1 MDHQFREEEEYE
13 ASFNRQT
20 MLRLLKLNLPYRWLL
35 VLYIGSIIGI
45 AIVDSYFTY
54 LSKRLID
61 EAILPGNIAML
72 NQLMIHYGLV
82 AVTMSATV
90 FGFIYGAGS
99 LGELIRYDLC
109 RRMFTKLQGLSLSYF
124 DRTPVGWL
132 MARLTSDSRRVGEMV
147 SWGFLDLFWGL
158 ANILIALAF
167 MAAISWQLALIMVAV
182 IPALLFLAIRFQQS
196 ILREYRV
203 VRRTN
208 SQITSEFNESIT
220 GIRVVKALV
229 REKPNFARFQRL
241 SAEMFVSSY
250 GAAWLS
256 SLFLPAVQLLASF
269 AVGAIIWF
277 GGWQFTLG
285 DITIGGVQAFVSY
298 ITFMLFPIQEMSRVF
313 ADMQQAI
320 ASGERVFS
328 LLDEEPDIVDAPQAE
343 APPDM
348 RGDIQFEQV
357 HFAYE
362 EGKPVFA
369 DLNLLVKRGEM
380 IALVGPTGA
389 GKSTLVNL
397 VARFYEPTDG
407 TISINGQNLKT
418 LTQKS
423 IQSRIGMVLQVPHL
437 FAGTVLDNIR
447 YGRLEA
453 SEAEI
458 LQAARLSGAYEFIQD
473 LPDGYQSQVGEE
485 GITLSVGQRQ
495 LISIARAIL
504 ADPDI
509 FIMDEATSSVD
520 TLTEA
525 LIQKGMAEILKDRT
539 SFVIAHR
546 LSTIR
551 QADRILV
558 IRQGGIAEMGTHT
571 ELIQARGYYYDLYS
585 RQFREEKAR
594 DLDPFHDIR
603 NPVPALN

>member
-1 MDHQFREEEEYE
+1 MDQTFHEEEEF
-13 ASFNRQT
+13 ASSLSRHT
-20 MLRLLKLNLPYRWLL
+20 LLRLLKLNFPHRLL
-35 VLYIGSIIGI
+35 LAIYIGGIIGV
-45 AIVDSYFTY
+45 AVMDSYYTY

-61 EAILPGNIAML
+61 EAILPGDMAML
-72 NQLMIHYGLV
+72 NRLMIHYGLS
-82 AVTMSATV
+82 AVGMSVTV
-90 FGFIYGAGS
+90 FGFIYGAGL

-109 RRMFTKLQGLSLSYF
+109 RRMFAKLQSLSLTYF

-132 MARLTSDSRRVGEMV
+132 MARLTSDSRRVSELV
-147 SWGFLDLFWGL
+147 SWGFLEMLWGS
-158 ANILIALAF
+158 ANILIALGF
-167 MAAISWQLALIMVAV
+167 MAAISWKLALIMFAIVP
-182 IPALLFLAIRFQQS
+182 ILLFLAIRFQQS
-196 ILREYRV
+196 ILREHRI

-208 SQITSEFNESIT
+208 SQITGEFNESIT
-220 GIRVVKALV
+220 GIRVVKSLV
-229 REKPNFARFQRL
+229 REKPNFVRFRRL
-241 SAEMFVSSY
+241 STEMFVAGY

-256 SLFLPAVQLLASF
+256 SLFLPSVQLLTSF

-313 ADMQQAI
+313 AEMQQAV

-328 LLDEEPDIVDAPQAE
+328 LLDAEPDIVDAPDAE
-343 APPDM
+343 TLPHM
-348 RGDIQFEQV
+348 RGDIEFERV

-369 DLNLLVKRGEM
+369 NLNLYVRQGEM

-397 VARFYEPTDG
+397 VARFYEPVEG
-407 TISINGQNLKT
+407 VIRINGRDLKA
-418 LTQKS
+418 LTQTS
-423 IQSRIGMVLQVPHL
+423 IQSCIGMVLQVPHL
-437 FAGTVLDNIR
+437 FAGSILDNIR

-458 LQAARLSGAYEFIQD
+458 LQASRLSGAHEFIQA
-473 LPDGYQSQVGEE
+473 LPDGYDSQVGEE
-485 GITLSVGQRQ
+485 GVTLSVGQRQ

-520 TLTEA
+520 TMTEA
-525 LIQKGMAEILKDRT
+525 LIQKGMAEILQDRT

-558 IRQGGIAEMGTHT
+558 IRQGGIAEMGTHS
-571 ELIQARGYYYDLYS
+571 ELIQAQGYYYDLYS

-594 DLDPFHDIR
+594 NIDPFHAQY
-603 NPVPALN
+603 PVPATH

>member
-1 MDHQFREEEEYE
+1 MDQLYHEEEEFE
-13 ASFNRQT
+13 SAFNRQT
-20 MLRLLKLNLPYRWLL
+20 VLRLLKLNLPYRRLL
-35 VLYIGSIIGI
+35 TLYLGSIIGI
-45 AIVDSYFTY
+45 AVVDSYFTF

-61 EAILPGNIAML
+61 EAILPGDLAML
-72 NQLMIHYGLV
+72 NRLLVHYGLA
-82 AVTMSATV
+82 AVGIALTV

-109 RRMFTKLQGLSLSYF
+109 RRMFAKLQNLSLAYF
-124 DRTPVGWL
+124 DRTPIGWL

-147 SWGFLDLFWGL
+147 SWGFLDLVWGT
-158 ANILIALAF
+158 ANILIALGF
-167 MAAISWQLALIMVAV
+167 MAAISWQLALIMLAI
-182 IPALLFLAIRFQQS
+182 IPVLIALAIRFQRS
-196 ILREYRV
+196 ILREYRI

-208 SQITSEFNESIT
+208 SQITSAFNENIT

-229 REKPNFARFQRL
+229 REKANFNRFQRL
-241 SAEMFVSSY
+241 TAEMFGASY

-256 SLFLPAVQLLASF
+256 SLFLPTVQLLTSF
-269 AVGAIIWF
+269 AIGAIIWF

-285 DITIGGVQAFVSY
+285 TITVGGVQAFVSY

-313 ADMQQAI
+313 AEMQQAI

-328 LLDEEPDIVDAPQAE
+328 LLDTEPDLVDAPDAH
-343 APPDM
+343 ALPDM
-348 RGDIQFEQV
+348 RGDIEFANV

-362 EGKPVFA
+362 EDKPVFA
-369 DLNLLVKRGEM
+369 NLNLYVRYGEM

-397 VARFYEPTDG
+397 VARFYDPTAG
-407 TISINGQNLKT
+407 VIRVKGQDLTT
-418 LTQKS
+418 LTQQS

-437 FAGTVLDNIR
+437 FAGSILDNIR

-453 SEAEI
+453 SEEEI
-458 LQAARLSGAYEFIQD
+458 MQAAQLAGAHEFIQAM
-473 LPDGYQSQVGEE
+473 PECYHTRVGEE
-485 GITLSVGQRQ
+485 GLTLSVGQRQ

-525 LIQKGMAEILKDRT
+525 LIQQGMAEILRGRT

-558 IRQGGIAEMGTHT
+558 IRQGGIAEMGTHS
-571 ELIQARGYYYDLYS
+571 ELIQAQGYYYDLYS

-594 DLDPFHDIR
+594 HLDPFHDR
-603 NPVPALN
+603 RPVPATP

>member
-1 MDHQFREEEEYE
+1 MDSTYREEEEFE
-13 ASFNRQT
+13 SAFNRQT
-20 MLRLLKLNLPYRWLL
+20 VLRLLKLNLLHPPLL
-35 VLYIGSIIGI
+35 ALYICAILGI
-45 AIVDSYFTY
+45 AVVDSYFTF

-61 EAILPGNIAML
+61 EAILPGDLAML
-72 NQLMIHYGLV
+72 NQLMIHYGFT
-82 AVTMSATV
+82 AVGLSVTV
-90 FGFIYGAGS
+90 LGFIYGAGI

-109 RRMFTKLQGLSLSYF
+109 RNMFTKLQSLSLAYF

-147 SWGFLDLFWGL
+147 SWGFLDMLWGS
-158 ANILIALAF
+158 ANILIALGF
-167 MAAISWQLALIMVAV
+167 MATISWQLALIMLAV
-182 IPALLFLAIRFQQS
+182 IPLLLILAIRFQQN

-208 SQITSEFNESIT
+208 SQITSAFNESIT

-229 REKPNFARFQRL
+229 REKPNFLRFQRL
-241 SAEMFVSSY
+241 TTEMFASSY

-256 SLFLPAVQLLASF
+256 ALFLPAVQLLSSF
-269 AVGAIIWF
+269 AVGTIVWF
-277 GGWQFTLG
+277 GGWQFTAG
-285 DITIGGVQAFVSY
+285 DITIGGIQAFVSY
-298 ITFMLFPIQEMSRVF
+298 ITFMLFPIQEMARVF
-313 ADMQQAI
+313 AEMQQAI

-328 LLDEEPDIVDAPQAE
+328 LLDAEPDIVDAPGAE
-343 APPDM
+343 TLPDM
-348 RGDIQFEQV
+348 RGDIEFEQV

-362 EGKPVFA
+362 EDKPVFA
-369 DLNLLVKRGEM
+369 NLNLYVKHGEM

-397 VARFYEPTDG
+397 VARFYEPTAGVIRIHNRELRDF
-407 TISINGQNLKT
+407 
-418 LTQKS
+418 TQHS
-423 IQSRIGMVLQVPHL
+423 IQSHIGMVLQVPHL
-437 FAGTVLDNIR
+437 FAGSILDNIR

-458 LQAARLSGAYEFIQD
+458 RQASRLSGAHAFIQE
-473 LPDGYQSQVGEE
+473 LPDGYQSLVGEE
-485 GITLSVGQRQ
+485 GIMLSVGQRQ

-525 LIQKGMAEILKDRT
+525 LIQQGMAEILRGRT

-558 IRQGGIAEMGTHT
+558 IRQGGIAEMGTHS
-571 ELIQARGYYYDLYS
+571 ELIQAQGYYYDLYS

-594 DLDPFHDIR
+594 NMDPFHQGY
-603 NPVPALN
+603 PVPSLH